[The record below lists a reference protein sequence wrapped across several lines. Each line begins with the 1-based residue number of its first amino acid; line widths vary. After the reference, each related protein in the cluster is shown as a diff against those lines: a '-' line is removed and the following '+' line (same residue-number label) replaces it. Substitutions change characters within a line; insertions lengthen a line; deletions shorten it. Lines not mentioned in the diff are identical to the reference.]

1 MSGLPIDVVD
11 TGAGSFYGLSGA
23 SAALARPSWASGA
36 TAATAMSGAPA
47 SYYFNPAAFVR
58 PMIAAGQPIPSS
70 GGAALAGAIGTD
82 LGNVG
87 RNVLRGPRQ
96 LNLDFA
102 FGKEFQ
108 VREKQTL
115 QIRAEFFNLF
125 NHVNLANPISD
136 VNAAAASGGAIN
148 ATTGQITTPGSFG
161 QIISASSNPRLVQL
175 ALKFR
180 F

>member
-1 MSGLPIDVVD
+1 
-11 TGAGSFYGLSGA
+11 
-23 SAALARPSWASGA
+23 
-36 TAATAMSGAPA
+36 
-47 SYYFNPAAFVR
+47 
-58 PMIAAGQPIPSS
+58 
-70 GGAALAGAIGTD
+70 
-82 LGNVG
+82 VG